1 MVGWCCR
8 YRCCLLYWVV
18 CEASQVAEA
27 ERGSVEETGRR
38 GCCARIGEG
47 KEFTYTFRSWS
58 DYNYG
63 PSYKDFDYSEEECKK
78 MKKELIKEINAT
90 YKQYYEDFVKTYKA
104 FLADI
109 EK

>member
-27 ERGSVEETGRR
+27 ERGSVEETGRI

-47 KEFTYTFRSWS
+47 KGQLAEKG
-58 DYNYG
+58 DN
-63 PSYKDFDYSEEECKK
+63 
-78 MKKELIKEINAT
+78 
-90 YKQYYEDFVKTYKA
+90 KA
-104 FLADI
+104 QI
-109 EK
+109 GKRIY